1 MMANFNTSFTV
12 SSYNCRGFNSIK
24 SRYNASLL
32 ARCNILFLQE
42 HWLADGQLNILAS
55 ISENSISENM
65 SYTAVS
71 GFDCDDVLVGRPFGG
86 CAILWQANLLA
97 SVCPIKVDSRRVC
110 AVRVCFDAWNLL
122 LINVYMPYEDGT
134 ENLDEFVNTLSLI
147 EAIVDNNRD
156 GHVMLGGDFN
166 VDFCRDWTHCF
177 TQQFL

>member
-1 MMANFNTSFTV
+1 MMANSVTSFTV

-24 SRYNASLL
+24 SRYIASLF
-32 ARCNILFLQE
+32 ARCNVLFLQE
-42 HWLADGQLNILAS
+42 HWLADGQLSMLAD
-55 ISENSISENM
+55 ISENI

-71 GFDCDDVLVGRPFGG
+71 GFDSDDVLVGRPFGG

-122 LINVYMPYEDGT
+122 LISVYMPYEDGS

-147 EAIVDNNRD
+147 EGIVDNNRD
-156 GHVMLGGDFN
+156 CHVILGGILMLISVGTGHILLYSVVF
-166 VDFCRDWTHCF
+166 VMT
-177 TQQFL
+177 